1 MIIFLQELVL
11 QLLLWLLMLVDG
23 IMNIF
28 SSISGI
34 ITVDYGG
41 EQVNLI
47 ELVITGNS
55 IETIFWCIFILAV
68 GLACIFTIVAVIK
81 NMIAS
86 NKNMSSIIGKFF
98 LSLLGTMAMLAVVML
113 GIIIANSLL
122 VMIAEIFQLENST
135 KLSNAIFN
143 ACVGDWLNGYSMAE
157 VDITTLTVSD
167 IFGDYNSAVFGIWP
181 TSWKGNGMVDPN
193 TFLYL
198 PSLIAGVALAIAM
211 IIAVINLAKRV
222 YEIALLYILMP
233 VSMATLSLDDG
244 SRFKNWRE
252 MFITKM
258 LLAFGSLFA
267 INIFLLVLAMITQI
281 TIDGDDFTN
290 SIFLIF
296 MIIGGAMMIPAGQS
310 MFARL
315 FGTADDMHAGGG
327 FLRGAFYGGRIASA
341 LTIGTAMKAIKG
353 SARIAGKIHGR
364 KKNSSNGNSSSGDGG
379 ENSDSNQQYSDDGNN
394 NSSSSAEGQD
404 SSQSA
409 TESSEGQEGG

>member
-1 MIIFLQELVL
+1 
-11 QLLLWLLMLVDG
+11 MLVDG

-193 TFLYL
+193 TF
-198 PSLIAGVALAIAM
+198 
-211 IIAVINLAKRV
+211 
-222 YEIALLYILMP
+222 
-233 VSMATLSLDDG
+233 
-244 SRFKNWRE
+244 
-252 MFITKM
+252 FIC
-258 LLAFGSLFA
+258 
-267 INIFLLVLAMITQI
+267 
-281 TIDGDDFTN
+281 
-290 SIFLIF
+290 
-296 MIIGGAMMIPAGQS
+296 
-310 MFARL
+310 
-315 FGTADDMHAGGG
+315 H
-327 FLRGAFYGGRIASA
+327 
-341 LTIGTAMKAIKG
+341 
-353 SARIAGKIHGR
+353 H
-364 KKNSSNGNSSSGDGG
+364 
-379 ENSDSNQQYSDDGNN
+379 
-394 NSSSSAEGQD
+394 
-404 SSQSA
+404 
-409 TESSEGQEGG
+409 